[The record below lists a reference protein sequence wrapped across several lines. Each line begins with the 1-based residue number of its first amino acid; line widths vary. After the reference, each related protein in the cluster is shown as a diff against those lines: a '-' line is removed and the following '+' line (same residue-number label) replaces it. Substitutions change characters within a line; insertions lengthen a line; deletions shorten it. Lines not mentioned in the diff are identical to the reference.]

1 MLVSQRKNYGKS
13 IKGRFEGEF
22 PLPVCTAIALYHKP
36 GMTKER
42 AVQDL
47 RDMVDNSSLGADI
60 VAMIIH
66 IYDLLDS
73 VRMNAQ
79 AEESLEYQEYKQ
91 YQECM
96 K

>member
-1 MLVSQRKNYGKS
+1 
-13 IKGRFEGEF
+13 
-22 PLPVCTAIALYHKP
+22 
-36 GMTKER
+36 MTKEW
-42 AVQDL
+42 AVEDL